1 MKNIL
6 LIGTGITGKSL
17 YDYYKDKD
25 VNLYI
30 YDDKDFSGFE
40 KAKKFDGNFNNI
52 DFLVKSPGIKPN
64 HRLIEEAEKLGIKV
78 YSDLELAFSLL
89 KTKNTV
95 AVTGTNG
102 KTTVT
107 MLIGKILENMGKT
120 YLAGNI
126 GNGIFDCLD
135 EISEKDYLV
144 VECSSFQLAFTNK
157 FHPHVGVI
165 TNITS
170 DHLDWHGSLYN
181 YQEAKKNIYKN
192 MTSEDYLIIN
202 FDDPFLK
209 TMEGPK
215 TNLLAY
221 AMEYPHLNGA
231 FIKNNAFYTLIEGK
245 LEKIMDTDKVL
256 LKGDHNKGNILGAI
270 LVAKVYGVKNEII
283 EKTLMEF
290 KGAPH
295 RIEFVRKIN
304 GVEYYND
311 SKGTNPDSTD
321 VALKAFKN
329 IILIAGGYD
338 KKSDFYEMLK
348 NNKDA
353 IKKMILLGAT
363 KDKLKNEGEKLNIP
377 YHVVDD
383 LEEAVNFAY
392 KTAKKDDVVLLSPA
406 CASWDMFKNYEERG
420 DKFKELVRNL

>member
-135 EISEKDYLV
+135 EI
-144 VECSSFQLAFTNK
+144 
-157 FHPHVGVI
+157 
-165 TNITS
+165 
-170 DHLDWHGSLYN
+170 
-181 YQEAKKNIYKN
+181 
-192 MTSEDYLIIN
+192 
-202 FDDPFLK
+202 
-209 TMEGPK
+209 
-215 TNLLAY
+215 
-221 AMEYPHLNGA
+221 
-231 FIKNNAFYTLIEGK
+231 
-245 LEKIMDTDKVL
+245 
-256 LKGDHNKGNILGAI
+256 
-270 LVAKVYGVKNEII
+270 
-283 EKTLMEF
+283 
-290 KGAPH
+290 
-295 RIEFVRKIN
+295 
-304 GVEYYND
+304 
-311 SKGTNPDSTD
+311 
-321 VALKAFKN
+321 
-329 IILIAGGYD
+329 
-338 KKSDFYEMLK
+338 
-348 NNKDA
+348 
-353 IKKMILLGAT
+353 
-363 KDKLKNEGEKLNIP
+363 
-377 YHVVDD
+377 
-383 LEEAVNFAY
+383 
-392 KTAKKDDVVLLSPA
+392 
-406 CASWDMFKNYEERG
+406 
-420 DKFKELVRNL
+420 